1 MNYLNT
7 IKQFISDITSKYPKE
22 FIILVS
28 LMVIEAFII
37 AISVLSLIPFA
48 DYLLD
53 PSLTNPNKFTEILL
67 NIFSKL
73 GFTPSYF
80 SFASI
85 FVISNLVKA
94 ALSLLVKYRIL
105 KIKFSIEKSIAAE
118 ILNKILVT
126 KWSFF
131 NNFKH
136 GKILNSLTK
145 EINFIGVAS
154 RVIGE
159 TFASFFNI
167 LTYIIIPFFV
177 NPFMTSL
184 IIISCFLLG
193 LPFLLLS
200 KTSKK
205 LGEERTLAGNNYIG
219 KLNETING
227 VKLIIGFGL
236 HNKEFNSNVSLLEK
250 YISSDLKS
258 QIVNLIATY
267 LFKPL
272 GIIILIFVF
281 SLVFEVQNIPA
292 YAAIFW
298 SFYGALPLIGNIL
311 NTAVVI
317 NNYQPS
323 YMQISEIINRA
334 DNFKEK
340 DGIEKIEKIEEDIV
354 FKDVSF
360 SYDEKKKV
368 LDNCNLKIIKNKIT
382 TLVGDSGV
390 GKSTIIDLLMGF
402 QKTQSGNIIINKKN
416 IDEINLK
423 LLRKNIGYVPQ
434 DPMLFYTSIR
444 NNIAWAKDTHV
455 SDSEIVDVLKLSNAY
470 DFVMKFPKNIE
481 TTVGEKG
488 TEISGG
494 QRQRIALARAL
505 IRKPKLLILDEATS
519 SIDKE
524 SEILINQSLKKLS
537 NNTTILMITH
547 SESSTKIAD
556 KIIMIENGRAKLKEN
571 FSNLK

>member
-28 LMVIEAFII
+28 LIVIEAFII

-136 GKILNSLTK
+136 GKILKSLTK

-227 VKLIIGFGL
+227 AKLIIGFGL

-272 GIIILIFVF
+272 GIIILILYSV
-281 SLVFEVQNIPA
+281 
-292 YAAIFW
+292 
-298 SFYGALPLIGNIL
+298 
-311 NTAVVI
+311 
-317 NNYQPS
+317 
-323 YMQISEIINRA
+323 
-334 DNFKEK
+334 
-340 DGIEKIEKIEEDIV
+340 
-354 FKDVSF
+354 
-360 SYDEKKKV
+360 
-368 LDNCNLKIIKNKIT
+368 
-382 TLVGDSGV
+382 
-390 GKSTIIDLLMGF
+390 
-402 QKTQSGNIIINKKN
+402 
-416 IDEINLK
+416 
-423 LLRKNIGYVPQ
+423 
-434 DPMLFYTSIR
+434 
-444 NNIAWAKDTHV
+444 
-455 SDSEIVDVLKLSNAY
+455 
-470 DFVMKFPKNIE
+470 
-481 TTVGEKG
+481 
-488 TEISGG
+488 
-494 QRQRIALARAL
+494 
-505 IRKPKLLILDEATS
+505 
-519 SIDKE
+519 
-524 SEILINQSLKKLS
+524 
-537 NNTTILMITH
+537 
-547 SESSTKIAD
+547 
-556 KIIMIENGRAKLKEN
+556 
-571 FSNLK
+571 